1 MRNLKKELRDRLLA
15 DKKEKIELRREL
27 AKEDKDSPRAI
38 EIRKLLGISTLK
50 DMLGDKYPKRI
61 CKHCGKRGYTDVDL
75 QEFKY
80 SATGKYNRANCC
92 NDCNTLLSVYPIGT
106 IVGPYCLL
114 VEQQSC
120 EVCGRNNNSIGS
132 RSWFLRYAKVCKH
145 CLGTH
150 EEMFGHPLELTNPIP
165 LEYQGVPFHTY
176 IELSLL
182 LDIPYKKAR
191 YLLITN
197 QLKDITWMT

>member
-15 DKKEKIELRREL
+15 DKKEKLELHKEL

-50 DMLGDKYPKRI
+50 DILGDKLPKRI
-61 CKHCGKRGYTDVDL
+61 CKHCGKRAYTDVDL

-80 SATGKYNRANCC
+80 SATSKYNRANCC
-92 NDCNTLLSVYPIGT
+92 KDCDTLLGVYPLGT

-114 VEQQSC
+114 VERQTC
-120 EVCGRNNNSIGS
+120 EICNRTNNGIGS
-132 RSWFLRYAKVCKH
+132 RSWFLNSARICKH

-150 EEMFGHPLELTNPIP
+150 EEVFGHPLALAEPKP
-165 LEYQGVPFHTY
+165 LAYQGLPFNTY
-176 IELSLL
+176 VELSLL
-182 LDIPYKKAR
+182 LDLPYKKAR

-197 QLKDITWMT
+197 QLKDITWIT